1 MPPKRGFLTYTSLP
15 CSQMNDYRRLIIQ
28 VAVGA
33 IVGIVLTPVVV
44 PPILYALGFSATG
57 PVDGTATAT
66 MQAGI
71 GYVAAGSFFAM
82 AQSVATGG
90 VIPAVIRAGLGGLF
104 GAFFSTR
111 LASEIMRQVR
121 RVASAVVAGIHAAA
135 AKVAGAWRRPIERSQ
150 LETGVKNS
158 WSIGG
163 LCVNVAQRYPLTVIL
178 VLYPFPRCVLLLY
191 PHCVVV

>member
-15 CSQMNDYRRLIIQ
+15 CSQMNDYRRLFIQ

-44 PPILYALGFSATG
+44 PPILHVLGFSAIEPVAG
-57 PVDGTATAT
+57 PATAT

-71 GYVAAGSFFAM
+71 GNVAASSFFAI

-90 VIPAVIRAGLGGLF
+90 VIPVVFTVIRAGLGGLF

-111 LASEIMRQVR
+111 LASNIMRRVR
-121 RVASAVVAGIHAAA
+121 RAASAVVAGIHAAA
-135 AKVAGAWRRPIERSQ
+135 AKVAGAWRRFS
-150 LETGVKNS
+150 S
-158 WSIGG
+158 WFQNGG
-163 LCVNVAQRYPLTVIL
+163 KCKI
-178 VLYPFPRCVLLLY
+178 
-191 PHCVVV
+191 